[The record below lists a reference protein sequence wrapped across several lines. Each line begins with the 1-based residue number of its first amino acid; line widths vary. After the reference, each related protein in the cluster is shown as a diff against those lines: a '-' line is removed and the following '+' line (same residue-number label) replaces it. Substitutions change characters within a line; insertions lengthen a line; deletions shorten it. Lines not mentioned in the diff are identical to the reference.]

1 MNRIDRLTSI
11 ITYIQGRRYT
21 SATAI
26 AERYAM
32 SVRTVYRDLRA
43 LDESGVPIGFEPGK
57 GYFITEG
64 YFLPPVM
71 FTEEEALA
79 MISVGKML
87 GNSQEAS
94 LQKEFNNAL
103 EKVKSVLP
111 SSAREKMSVLEDRIK
126 TIDPIKSNEHPNHFL
141 ITTEKAIVHSRYLK
155 LGYKSLNK
163 AYSERL
169 VGPLGIYYQFENWYL
184 LAYCTLRKAIRNF
197 RLDRVVNMRES
208 EQSFTPPA
216 GFSLPDY
223 LNKHM
228 EDHPRTLVEVAMSEA
243 DFSCISGMKYLNG
256 YIQAIEKDDTLLVS
270 FLVTFPEQFCKWLLF
285 YCDSAR
291 IVSPETM
298 LEVQDKLV
306 ERINKKFSSVLT

>member
-1 MNRIDRLTSI
+1 
-11 ITYIQGRRYT
+11 
-21 SATAI
+21 
-26 AERYAM
+26 M

-94 LQKEFNNAL
+94 LQKEFGNAL

-111 SSAREKMSVLEDRIK
+111 VKSREKISLLEDRIK
-126 TIDPIKSNEHPNHFL
+126 TIEPSKSSEHPNHFL
-141 ITTEKAIVHSRYLK
+141 ITAEKAMVHARYLK
-155 LGYKSLNK
+155 LGYKSLNQ

-169 VGPLGIYYQFENWYL
+169 VGPLGIYYHFENWYL
-184 LAYCTLRKAIRNF
+184 LAYCTLRKAVRDF
-197 RLDRVVNMRES
+197 RFDRVISMKES
-208 EQSFTPPA
+208 EQVFTPPS

-223 LNKHM
+223 LKKRM
-228 EDHPRTLVEVAMSEA
+228 EDYPRTLVEVAMSEA
-243 DFSCISGMKYLNG
+243 DFACISGMKYVNG

-270 FLVTFPEQFCKWLLF
+270 FMVSYPEQFCKWLLL

-291 IVSPETM
+291 IVSPEAM
-298 LEVQDKLV
+298 LEVQDKLI
-306 ERINKKFSSVLT
+306 EKINKKFSAILT